1 MNGLFQ
7 EECRLLHIKT
17 DGPKLSMKGLRQ
29 QGQRTTWEG
38 KWKKEFRGGAHVGEH
53 EFS

>member
-7 EECRLLHIKT
+7 EECRLLHIKI
-17 DGPKLSMKGLRQ
+17 DGPKVSMKGSRQ
-29 QGQRTTWEG
+29 QGPRTAWEG
-38 KWKKEFRGGAHVGEH
+38 KWKKEFRGGAYVGEH